1 MTERGK
7 HTFHEITSQPQIWQ
21 HALTAFNDKESELA
35 ALFENNTFDNIIVT
49 GCGST
54 YYLALTA
61 ARLIQKFSYR
71 PARAYPASEIVL
83 YPDATLNANDNTLLI
98 AVSRSGTTSETVR
111 ALNVFRERG
120 MGKILTVTCNAQTP
134 LAQGADMF
142 IAIEAAQEQSVAQ
155 TRSFSSMCVVVQQ
168 IAAFLGKQNLTA
180 SANLPTICQTLL
192 DMYSTLAQALGEN
205 PQIQK
210 FFFLGA
216 DTLYGIAAEAMLKMK
231 EMSLSYS
238 EVFHTLEFRHG
249 PMSMVGADSLVVG
262 LVSASSAEYELQV
275 LKEMQAKGT
284 TILAIAQAAT
294 EFERTI
300 VLPDNVPSWTVP
312 ILYLPTLQLVAYH
325 RSLFNQQ
332 DPDNPH
338 NLTAVISLDNI

>member
-7 HTFHEITSQPQIWQ
+7 HTFHEIMSQPQIWQ
-21 HALTAFNDKESELA
+21 NALTAFSEKESELA

-54 YYLALTA
+54 YYLASTA
-61 ARLIQKFSYR
+61 ARLLQKFTYL

-83 YPDATLNANDNTLLI
+83 YPDATLNTNDNTLLI

-111 ALNVFRERG
+111 ALNVFREKGRG
-120 MGKILTVTCNAQTP
+120 KVLTVTCNAQTP
-134 LAQGADMF
+134 LAQNADVF
-142 IAIEAAQEQSVAQ
+142 IAIETAQEISVAQ
-155 TRSFSSMCVVVQQ
+155 TRSFSSMCVVLQQ
-168 IAAFLGKQNLTA
+168 IVALVGKENLAASENIGG
-180 SANLPTICQTLL
+180 ICQTLF
-192 DMYSTLAQALGEN
+192 DTHSSLAQSLGEN

-216 DTLYGIAAEAMLKMK
+216 DSLYGIAAEAMLKMK

-249 PMSMVGADSLVVG
+249 PMSMVGANSLVVG
-262 LVSASSAEYELQV
+262 LITASSAAHELQV
-275 LKEMQAKGT
+275 LKEMQTKGA
-284 TILAIAQAAT
+284 TILAIAQTPT
-294 EFERTI
+294 EFEHTI
-300 VLPDNVPSWTVP
+300 VLPDDVPAWSVP
-312 ILYLPTLQLVAYH
+312 ILYLPILQLVAYH
-325 RSLFNQQ
+325 RALFNQQ

-338 NLTAVISLDNI
+338 NLTQVISLDNI

>member
-7 HTFHEITSQPQIWQ
+7 HTFHEIMSQPQVWQ
-21 HALTAFNDKESELA
+21 DALAAFRAKESELA
-35 ALFENNTFDNIIVT
+35 ALFANNTFDNVIVT

-61 ARLIQKFSYR
+61 ARLLQKFTHL

-83 YPDATLNANDNTLLI
+83 YPDAVLPNENTLLI

-111 ALNVFRERG
+111 ALNVFREKGRG
-120 MGKILTVTCNAQTP
+120 KVLTVTCNSRTP

-142 IAIEAAQEQSVAQ
+142 IAIEAAQEISVAQ
-155 TRSFSSMCVVVQQ
+155 TRSFSSMCVVLQQ
-168 IAAFLGKQNLTA
+168 IAALVGKENLAA
-180 SANLPTICQTLL
+180 SESMSSICQTLF
-192 DMYSTLAQALGEN
+192 DVHSPLAQSLGEN

-216 DTLYGIAAEAMLKMK
+216 DALYGIAAEAMLKMK

-262 LVSASSAEYELQV
+262 LVTASSAAYELQV
-275 LKEMQAKGT
+275 LKEMQAKGA
-284 TILAIAQAAT
+284 TILAIAQAPT
-294 EFERTI
+294 EFEHTI
-300 VLPDNVPSWTVP
+300 VLPDTLPSWTVP
-312 ILYLPTLQLVAYH
+312 ILYLPVLQLVAYH
-325 RSLFNQQ
+325 RALFNQQ

-338 NLTAVISLDNI
+338 NLTQVISLDNI